1 YAWRELR
8 RRKWRTATTILGYF
22 LAVIATAGL
31 VAAMSSDRAEDRV
44 LGGTGAHCAAC
55 VPADASPGAVR
66 PLDYIDPGEGLIAL
80 GGNNAVPASPLPL
93 ELLSAVRKMPTV
105 SDASGAIL
113 FRFKDPADG
122 HAFSAAGIDPGGSKV
137 VGTMCCAA
145 KDVVR
150 GRFLNAKGEREAVL
164 EEAYAQS
171 RHLEVGQKVS
181 VAGTPFPVVGIV
193 NAGMRAV
200 KADVY
205 LPFAEAEQAVNSR
218 LKGEPLEH
226 RFNALLVESVSAK
239 VRGDLPKQLTALDPR
254 LVVSG
259 GACFRRAARVMG
271 MNETAIRILVALV
284 GLGVILL
291 AAKSQLVSVVERR
304 GDIGVLK
311 AIGWSGRQ
319 VVTLLLAESVIQGL
333 IGGVLGGFAAAVGL
347 AMSSAAQPGSRSSN
361 TAGDLPMIGG
371 VLGVGVLLALLG
383 GILAGTVPALFSVK
397 INPAEA
403 IRKL

>member
-1 YAWRELR
+1 
-8 RRKWRTATTILGYF
+8 
-22 LAVIATAGL
+22 
-31 VAAMSSDRAEDRV
+31 
-44 LGGTGAHCAAC
+44 
-55 VPADASPGAVR
+55 
-66 PLDYIDPGEGLIAL
+66 
-80 GGNNAVPASPLPL
+80 
-93 ELLSAVRKMPTV
+93 
-105 SDASGAIL
+105 
-113 FRFKDPADG
+113 
-122 HAFSAAGIDPGGSKV
+122 V
-137 VGTMCCAA
+137 V
-145 KDVVR
+145 
-150 GRFLNAKGEREAVL
+150 

-200 KADVY
+200 KADIY

-239 VRGDLPKQLTALDPR
+239 VRGDLPEQLTGLDPR

-271 MNETAIRILVALV
+271 MNETATHILVALV
-284 GLGVILL
+284 ALGVILF
-291 AAKSQLVSVVERR
+291 AAKSQLVSVIERR
-304 GDIGVLK
+304 RDIGVLK

-319 VVTLLLAESVIQGL
+319 VVTLLMAESVIQGL
-333 IGGVLGGFAAAVGL
+333 IGGVLGGLAAAVGL
-347 AMSSAAQPGSRSSN
+347 AISSAALPGASSTN

-371 VLGVGVLLALLG
+371 VLGAGVLLALLG
-383 GILAGTVPALFSVK
+383 GILAGTVPALFSVR

-403 IRKL
+403 IRKP